1 MKDTVGNF
9 VSFIEKA
16 VILIILVSTITAIV
30 FEILKMID
38 AKYVELA
45 DLLLL
50 FIYVE
55 VIGMVRVYMIS
66 NRVRMTYPLFIAITA
81 LSRLIILQGKDSNP
95 ELLLYEAGAIV
106 LVAIAV
112 VILRLRYIPILRPF
126 EMWMKYP
133 QKILR
138 KIIILKKIAVIGTGL
153 SALSLAHHLPSL
165 DITFLK
171 NHGDRVVVFQ
181 LEGMK
186 TMPLTMVLI
195 I

>member
-1 MKDTVGNF
+1 MKDSVGNF

-16 VILIILVSTITAIV
+16 VILIILVSTITAII
-30 FEILKMID
+30 FEILKMIN
-38 AKYVELA
+38 AQYVELA

-112 VILRLRYIPILRPF
+112 VILRIRYIPLLRPV
-126 EMWMKYP
+126 EGVDEIPTKENP
-133 QKILR
+133 
-138 KIIILKKIAVIGTGL
+138 KK
-153 SALSLAHHLPSL
+153 
-165 DITFLK
+165 K
-171 NHGDRVVVFQ
+171 
-181 LEGMK
+181 
-186 TMPLTMVLI
+186 
-195 I
+195 